1 MQINLVR
8 ACVWYSLAA
17 QNGDAQASEQLP
29 RVTSELTSEQLQEAK
44 RQLALWEPGQ
54 CIQELTADRKV
65 Q

>member
-1 MQINLVR
+1 
-8 ACVWYSLAA
+8 VWYSLAA